1 MNITKNGLP
10 VTSEEEEEIRQL
22 IEKGAELQVRM
33 EKMYAIMDELGI
45 SDMDDATEEQM
56 IALSER
62 MFGKK

>member
-22 IEKGAELQVRM
+22 IEKGAELQARM